1 MRTDRV
7 PDAAEDAAGGADTGG
22 RPAVAPAPSGP
33 VSGGG
38 GRIAAVIVAFAVLA
52 LLLAGLGGFAWWRYR
67 EGRLHDQALSSCKRE
82 SRLAAS
88 ELDKLE
94 QTMTGRRQ
102 LADIGRNEV
111 EKSST
116 IDDFRVALKQA
127 EDAVHEVPS
136 CLGDDS
142 RKTLDEAA
150 SASLRAAKAYEDRN
164 QALESTARTLI
175 ASRDAKILDDARKAL
190 SSQRERASSL
200 LSDSAG
206 KVADET
212 TRDALR
218 EAIDRAGRM
227 DSGSLADCK
236 AEGDSLSK
244 AMDAVNASM
253 RARAEADAAGGRPSD
268 GSKDGHANVRAP
280 SLPPR
285 RQNVNPPRKQ
295 APAQNDGGDES
306 WREKLKGNVSNG
318 GKPVCKKG
326 EACGIG

>member
-7 PDAAEDAAGGADTGG
+7 PDVAEDAAGGADTGG
-22 RPAVAPAPSGP
+22 RPAGAPVSTGP
-33 VSGGG
+33 VPGGG

-52 LLLAGLGGFAWWRYR
+52 LLLAGLGAFAWWRHK
-67 EGRLHDQALSSCKRE
+67 EGSLHDQAFSSCKRE

-94 QTMTGRRQ
+94 KTMAGRRH
-102 LADIGRNEV
+102 LADIGRNQV
-111 EKSST
+111 EKASA
-116 IDDFRVALKQA
+116 IDDFQVALRQA
-127 EDAVHEVPS
+127 EDADHEIPA
-136 CLGDDS
+136 CLEGDS

-150 SASLRAAKAYEDRN
+150 SASLQAAKAYEDRN
-164 QALESTARTLI
+164 QALEATASALI

-190 SSQRERASSL
+190 SSHRERASSL

-218 EAIDRAGRM
+218 EAIDRARRM

-306 WREKLKGNVSNG
+306 WKQWLLDHRGPS
-318 GKPVCKKG
+318 PCKKG